1 MVDNKCIYEHRQNS
15 EFLYTT
21 SVKVSN
27 KHFECI
33 TNTMIT
39 FVEYNQKMICE
50 SHFTYNL
57 NDDIESCFMMTSLE
71 QNGGFY
77 LVSIQ
82 SSYSFKKCYFC
93 NKSKGHYICGQY
105 SLYLH
110 KDDDKKRKRNICI
123 AIHFQKNNRH

>member
-1 MVDNKCIYEHRQNS
+1 MSIDRIPSFYIQHQLKLVINILSVLQIVVMVIH
-15 EFLYTT
+15 T
-21 SVKVSN
+21 
-27 KHFECI
+27 
-33 TNTMIT
+33 
-39 FVEYNQKMICE
+39 MICE

-57 NDDIESCFMMTSLE
+57 NDDIESCLMMTSLE

-82 SSYSFKKCYFC
+82 LIYSFKKCFC

-123 AIHFQKNNRH
+123 AIHFQKSNRH